1 MESIK
6 SNSYIIHSISYG
18 SLFISFDKT
27 FYEMTGFIEDYFFNL
42 FVRVKIDL
50 DIQSDAILKD
60 IFDLPIALIT
70 GLKFTNH

>member
-27 FYEMTGFIEDYFFNL
+27 FYEMTGLIEDYFFNL

-50 DIQSDAILKD
+50 DIQSE
-60 IFDLPIALIT
+60 IT
-70 GLKFTNH
+70 MLS